1 MEGMCAQT
9 VTNQCCGRGTDQAAQ
24 TDAATY
30 ADKAV
35 MQDLERA
42 VRYGT
47 QCARKKQQKQQPN
60 AVACL

>member
-1 MEGMCAQT
+1 ML
-9 VTNQCCGRGTDQAAQ
+9 GRGTDQAAQ

-35 MQDLERA
+35 MQTLNAPCDT
-42 VRYGT
+42 VP